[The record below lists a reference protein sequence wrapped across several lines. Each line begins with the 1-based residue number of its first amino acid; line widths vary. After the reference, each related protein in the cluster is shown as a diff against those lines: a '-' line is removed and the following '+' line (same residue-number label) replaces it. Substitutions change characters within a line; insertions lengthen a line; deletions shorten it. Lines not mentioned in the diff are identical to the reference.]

1 MSLKLFGKNIFR
13 VYTHHIMKIE
23 YETVVGRQKQSTYTL
38 RKIDSDSISE
48 ELEPIGTT
56 VTASNLKHL
65 ISVNGSRCEG
75 FVFGGIDTSPIGTI
89 WVMYQGADDLE
100 YRIRN
105 INAYI
110 FDVYVNSKYRG
121 KGYAGEMI
129 CEIMEYLHKKGLNTA
144 YLAVSR
150 RNISAIR
157 AYKKIG
163 FTTVADKKFVRF
175 LKINIP
181 YHKL

>member
-1 MSLKLFGKNIFR
+1 MSLKLFGKNIFQ
-13 VYTHHIMKIE
+13 VYVHHIMKIE
-23 YETVVGRQKQSTYTL
+23 YENCSGRSKQSTYTL
-38 RKIDSDSISE
+38 KKIDTDSILE
-48 ELEPIGTT
+48 ELESIGTT
-56 VTASNLKHL
+56 VAVSNLKHL
-65 ISVNGSRCEG
+65 LSVNGSRCEG
-75 FVFGGIDTSPIGTI
+75 FVFGGIDTPPIATI

-105 INAYI
+105 IDAYI

-129 CEIMEYLHKKGLNTA
+129 RELMEYLHNKGLNTA

-157 AYKKIG
+157 LYEKMG
-163 FTTVADKKFVRF
+163 FTMIADKKFVRF